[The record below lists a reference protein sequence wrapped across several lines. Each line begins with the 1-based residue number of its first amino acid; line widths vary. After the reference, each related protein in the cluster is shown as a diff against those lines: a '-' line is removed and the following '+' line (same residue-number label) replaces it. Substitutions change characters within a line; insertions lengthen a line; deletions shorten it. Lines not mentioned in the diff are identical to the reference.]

1 MHEELDDIPR
11 MTRIDQSKMIKYI
24 LEFPNQL
31 RTILDSYNSYEPF
44 GVEDVCICGVGGSA
58 IAGDIL
64 SDYLFDI
71 STSPVF
77 VMRST
82 HLPKWV
88 RKDTLV
94 IVVSY
99 SGNTIETLASFKDAL
114 RRGCR
119 IVCITSGGKLMEICH
134 SLSLQYL
141 ELPKNIMPRAAIG
154 YLLGALAIVLDREG
168 IASIVSELKSK
179 LSELESYV
187 RVCTPEIPS
196 NSNEA
201 KKLAKRLY
209 GHLPVICT
217 QRNLR
222 AIAARWQSQINENA
236 KMLAFHSEMPEMNH
250 NQIVGWLEGEYGPE
264 CLPVFLR
271 GSSTDSVLSTMI
283 DVTIRMFERS
293 NSNAVIVDIPGED
306 ILSCIL
312 NGIALGDFVSYYL
325 AILKGIDPTPIH
337 SISELKSNLSG
348 HLIID

>member
-31 RTILDSYNSYEPF
+31 RTILDSSGSYEPF

-64 SDYLFDI
+64 SEYLFDV
-71 STSPVF
+71 SASPVF
-77 VMRST
+77 VIRST

-99 SGNTIETLASFKDAL
+99 SGNTVETLASFRDAL
-114 RRGCR
+114 RRGCK
-119 IVCITSGGKLMEICH
+119 IVCVTSGGKLMESC
-134 SLSLQYL
+134 LSLNVQHL

-154 YLLGALAIVLDREG
+154 YLLGAIAIVLDREG
-168 IASIVSELKSK
+168 IASIVSELRRK
-179 LSELESYV
+179 LRELESYV
-187 RVCTPEIPS
+187 RECSPEIPS
-196 NSNEA
+196 TSNEA
-201 KKLAKRLY
+201 KRLAKRLY
-209 GHLPVICT
+209 RHVPVICA

-236 KMLAFHSEMPEMNH
+236 KMLAFHGEIPEMNH
-250 NQIVGWLEGEYGPE
+250 NQIVGWLEGEYGPD

-271 GSSTDSVLSTMI
+271 GFSTDSVLSTMI
-283 DVTIRMFERS
+283 DVTIRMFERR
-293 NSNAVIVDIPGED
+293 NSNAVTVDIPGED
-306 ILSCIL
+306 TLSCIL
-312 NGIALGDFVSYYL
+312 HGIALGDFVSYYL
-325 AILKGIDPTPIH
+325 AMLKGIDPTPIH
-337 SISELKSNLSG
+337 SISELKSNLPN
-348 HLIID
+348 HLIRD